1 MGSHRAADSGFG
13 PSSSGSSGTP
23 AGGKRRAAL
32 PTETA
37 TPSTYVGKRVARS
50 GTAAPQTAAE
60 LVLEALA
67 SPVAPAPA
75 PAPVVS
81 APSFLE
87 AMTDLEPAP
96 ATPAPRVEHR
106 HRADVAPRVELP
118 QPVERPIDTLVV
130 ESLTVVETPTV
141 VESAP
146 TAVATTIEAAPVV
159 EPVVTLEAPA
169 ELAPV
174 ATVATEPVVEP
185 VVPTQAAPVV
195 EPAAVTAGKRRAS
208 KHTGSRGPLFRILP
222 SAPVLAGIATMAVA
236 IGGALTS
243 GVSSDLI
250 STVSGGSSSRVVQ
263 ASALSG
269 TAGESATSLLQGRT
283 AGVSRDG
290 QRDAEGDAATS
301 PLEAATEAQAEQR
314 DNALKNLAQQAQ
326 EQSDKIA
333 LNLWVLPVDSYHITN
348 TFGMARSYYSS
359 GYHTG
364 LDFAAPYGTAIHSV
378 ANGVVLSASYD
389 GAYGNKTVV
398 QLEDGTEIWYCH
410 QSSFAVSTGDTVTAG
425 ELIGYIGE
433 TGNAYGAHLHIEVH
447 PGGGDAVDP
456 YPAFVQHGV
465 TP

>member
-13 PSSSGSSGTP
+13 QSSSGSSGTHV
-23 AGGKRRAAL
+23 AGKRRAAA
-32 PTETA
+32 PAETA
-37 TPSTYVGKRVARS
+37 SPSTYVGKRVARS
-50 GTAAPQTAAE
+50 GGAAPAE
-60 LVLEALA
+60 IVLEALA
-67 SPVAPAPA
+67 SPVDVT
-75 PAPVVS
+75 PVVTT
-81 APSFLE
+81 PSVVE
-87 AMTDLEPAP
+87 AMTDLAPAP
-96 ATPAPRVEHR
+96 APAPRVEHR
-106 HRADVAPRVELP
+106 HRAEVAPV
-118 QPVERPIDTLVV
+118 
-130 ESLTVVETPTV
+130 
-141 VESAP
+141 
-146 TAVATTIEAAPVV
+146 AVATTIEAAPVV
-159 EPVVTLEAPA
+159 ETVVTIEAAPAPVVVDET
-169 ELAPV
+169 
-174 ATVATEPVVEP
+174 PVVEVTAAIETP
-185 VVPTQAAPVV
+185 VIEAPVIEAPVV
-195 EPAAVTAGKRRAS
+195 EAPVIEVPVVVVAQRAPEPQHDAPGKRRAS
-208 KHTGSRGPLFRILP
+208 RHTGSRGPLFRLLP
-222 SAPVLAGIATMAVA
+222 SAPVLAGVATMAVA

-250 STVSGGSSSRVVQ
+250 STVAGDSSSRVVQ

-269 TAGESATSLLQGRT
+269 TAGESATSLIQGRS

-290 QRDAEGDAATS
+290 QRDAEDDATTS

-314 DNALKNLAQQAQ
+314 DSALQNLAKQAQ
-326 EQSDKIA
+326 QQSDKIA
-333 LNLWVLPVDSYHITN
+333 LNLWVLPVDGYHITN

-410 QSSFAVSTGDTVTAG
+410 QSSFAASTGDTVTAG

>member
-13 PSSSGSSGTP
+13 QSSSGSSGTHV
-23 AGGKRRAAL
+23 AGRRRAAA
-32 PTETA
+32 PAETA
-37 TPSTYVGKRVARS
+37 SPATYVGKRVARP
-50 GTAAPQTAAE
+50 GGAGPAE
-60 LVLEALA
+60 IVLEALA
-67 SPVAPAPA
+67 PTVDVT
-75 PAPVVS
+75 PVVTV
-81 APSFLE
+81 PSVVE

-96 ATPAPRVEHR
+96 APAPRVEHR
-106 HRADVAPRVELP
+106 HRAEVAAV
-118 QPVERPIDTLVV
+118 
-130 ESLTVVETPTV
+130 
-141 VESAP
+141 
-146 TAVATTIEAAPVV
+146 AVATTIEAAPVV
-159 EPVVTLEAPA
+159 EPIVTIEAAPTPVVVDET
-169 ELAPV
+169 
-174 ATVATEPVVEP
+174 PVVEVPAAIETP
-185 VVPTQAAPVV
+185 VIETPVIEAPVIEAPVV
-195 EPAAVTAGKRRAS
+195 EVPVVVAAQRAPEPQHDAPGKRRAS
-208 KHTGSRGPLFRILP
+208 RHTGSRGPLFRLLP
-222 SAPVLAGIATMAVA
+222 SAPVLAGVATMAVA

-250 STVSGGSSSRVVQ
+250 STVAGDSSSRVVQ

-269 TAGESATSLLQGRT
+269 TAGESATSLIQGRS

-290 QRDAEGDAATS
+290 QRDAEDDATTS

-314 DNALKNLAQQAQ
+314 DSALQNLAKQAQ
-326 EQSDKIA
+326 QQSDKIA
-333 LNLWVLPVDSYHITN
+333 LNLWVLPVDGYHITN

-410 QSSFAVSTGDTVTAG
+410 QSSFAASTGDTVTAG

-433 TGNAYGAHLHIEVH
+433 TGNAYGAHLHVEVH